1 MLFRRLTGSGS
12 PEERWAG
19 CEFSHRLSFEVAVDS
34 LGHLTTA
41 PSVVRKRRG
50 RLGDVTGRGIPLKR
64 SSEVATPI
72 TLVAEPPSA
81 YQAGGHP
88 GRLPGICS

>member
-34 LGHLTTA
+34 LGHLTA
-41 PSVVRKRRG
+41 ARSVVRE
-50 RLGDVTGRGIPLKR
+50 GIAAL
-64 SSEVATPI
+64 EIWLEEAF
-72 TLVAEPPSA
+72 
-81 YQAGGHP
+81 H
-88 GRLPGICS
+88 